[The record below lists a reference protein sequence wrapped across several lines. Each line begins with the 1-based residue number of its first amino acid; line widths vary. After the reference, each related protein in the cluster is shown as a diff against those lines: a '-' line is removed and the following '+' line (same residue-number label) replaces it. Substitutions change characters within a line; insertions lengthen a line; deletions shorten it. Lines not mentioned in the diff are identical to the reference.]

1 MNYYEH
7 HLGDYMRDTAHL
19 SLLEDGAYRRLID
32 AYYVRERPLPIDL
45 KECCKLARAVT
56 KPERD
61 AVAYVLKEFFE
72 RTEEGYRQKRCD
84 EVLQKYLDK
93 KNKAAASANARWSQC
108 ERNANASKTHMRTQC
123 ERNATH
129 THTQTHT
136 HTSNSIQQTQTQKK
150 PIRGSTSTPSVL
162 FLAFWLKF
170 PGFRKKD
177 RKGAWA
183 YWQKNDLDQKAAEV
197 MRGLEH
203 CMESAD
209 WTKERGQFV
218 PAPLVWLRRDGWTD
232 EMEPAVVKKKTAN
245 EWY

>member
-108 ERNANASKTHMRTQC
+108 ERNANASKTHMRTAC
-123 ERNATH
+123 EVDAPSN
-129 THTQTHT
+129 QYPV
-136 HTSNSIQQTQTQKK
+136 TSNQEEAQSASRAPTPAGEMAIALRDLGVSVK
-150 PIRGSTSTPSVL
+150 STDKAL
-162 FLAFWLKF
+162 
-170 PGFRKKD
+170 
-177 RKGAWA
+177 
-183 YWQKNDLDQKAAEV
+183 LD
-197 MRGLEH
+197 
-203 CMESAD
+203 
-209 WTKERGQFV
+209 
-218 PAPLVWLRRDGWTD
+218 WLRDGFTTQQAVDAVGIARIRKPHPEVIPPNYLDRILRQPARPPPASALERVTWRPPAD
-232 EMEPAVVKKKTAN
+232 EDDDRVPN
-245 EWY
+245 